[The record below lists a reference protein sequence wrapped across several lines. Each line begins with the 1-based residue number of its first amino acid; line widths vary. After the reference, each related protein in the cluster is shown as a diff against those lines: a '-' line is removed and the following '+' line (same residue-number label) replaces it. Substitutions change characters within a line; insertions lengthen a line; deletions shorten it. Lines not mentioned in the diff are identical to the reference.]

1 MVAVESTMLAIGTPA
16 PDFSLPDASG
26 ALHSLDS
33 IATGADALVVAFICN
48 HCPYVKLIADKFAEI
63 GNDLVARGVAVVAIN
78 SNDYQAHPDDSPDAM
93 AAEAELRGY
102 AFPYLVDGS
111 QAVALA
117 YRAACTPDFFVF
129 DHNRQLAYR
138 GRFDSARPGNGE
150 AVTGADLLTAVE
162 EIAGK
167 GTVPAQQH
175 PSMGCNI
182 KWKPGAAPSWFA

>member
-1 MVAVESTMLAIGTPA
+1 MVATESTMLPIGTPA

-26 ALHSLDS
+26 AVHTLDS

-63 GNDLVARGVAVVAIN
+63 GNDLVARSVAVVAIN
-78 SNDYQAHPDDSPDAM
+78 SNDYQAHPDDSPEAM
-93 AAEAELRGY
+93 ATEAGLRGY
-102 AFPYLVDGS
+102 AFPYLVDES
-111 QAVALA
+111 QAVARA

-129 DHNRQLAYR
+129 DHNSQLAYR

-150 AVTGADLLTAVE
+150 TVTGADLLAAVE
-162 EIAGK
+162 EIAGR